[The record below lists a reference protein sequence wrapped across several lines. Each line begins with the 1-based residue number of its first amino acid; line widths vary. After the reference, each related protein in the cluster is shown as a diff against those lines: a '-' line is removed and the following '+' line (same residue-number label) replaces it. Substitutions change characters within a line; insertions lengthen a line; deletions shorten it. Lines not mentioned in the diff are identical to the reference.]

1 MHRATERLDDHWR
14 RLPWLAGLACLLWAA
29 LIYGF
34 GLMLG
39 HMSAVPDASAP
50 IDAELLEERVPPKSV
65 AAPAVRPPKPL
76 PMAARAA
83 PAKEPPARQAPE
95 RPAPDAPSPPG
106 PPSDA
111 PASSTPVNLPGTNLP
126 AGSAV
131 SRDAGLPG
139 FQTHASMPP
148 APSMGSAVTATP
160 PRFGA
165 AYLNNPRPAYPP
177 VARKMGMEG
186 TVMLKVLVSREGHVL
201 QLEVARSS
209 GYDVLDKA
217 AGEAV
222 RSWRFVP
229 AKRGETAVDE
239 WVQVPLAFRLS
250 R

>member
-1 MHRATERLDDHWR
+1 MDRATGRFDDHWR

-39 HMSAVPDASAP
+39 HMPAVPDALAP
-50 IDAELLEERVPPKSV
+50 IDAELLEERVPHKP
-65 AAPAVRPPKPL
+65 AEPAVKPPKPL
-76 PMAARAA
+76 PLAARAA
-83 PAKEPPARQAPE
+83 PAKEPPA

-111 PASSTPVNLPGTNLP
+111 PASSTPVNLPGANPP
-126 AGSAV
+126 AGAAV
-131 SRDAGLPG
+131 SHDAGMPA
-139 FQTHASMPP
+139 FQTHASMSP
-148 APSMGSAVTATP
+148 APSMGSAVTMTP

-177 VARKMGMEG
+177 MARKMGMEG

-209 GYDVLDKA
+209 GYDMLDKA

-222 RSWRFVP
+222 KNWRFVP
-229 AKRGETAVDE
+229 AKRGEIAVDE
-239 WVQVPLAFRLS
+239 WVQVPLAFRLN

>member
-1 MHRATERLDDHWR
+1 MDRATGRLDDHWR

-39 HMSAVPDASAP
+39 HMPAVPDALAP
-50 IDAELLEERVPPKSV
+50 IDAELLEERVPPK
-65 AAPAVRPPKPL
+65 PAVKPPKPL
-76 PMAARAA
+76 PVAARAA
-83 PAKEPPARQAPE
+83 PAKEPPARQTPRAARARCPL
-95 RPAPDAPSPPG
+95 PARTAVRC
-106 PPSDA
+106 A
-111 PASSTPVNLPGTNLP
+111 ASSTPVNLPGANPP
-126 AGSAV
+126 AGAAV
-131 SRDAGLPG
+131 SRDAGMPRISDARIHAPG
-139 FQTHASMPP
+139 AVR
-148 APSMGSAVTATP
+148 GSAVTATP
-160 PRFGA
+160 PRFGP

-209 GYDVLDKA
+209 GYDILDKA

-222 RSWRFVP
+222 KSWRFVP
-229 AKRGETAVDE
+229 AKRGEIAVDE
-239 WVQVPLAFRLS
+239 WVQVPLAFRLN